1 MTPDKTLLREIFLT
15 ALRAVDVHFTVTRH
29 ITATPTTIQI
39 GPYTTPTS
47 QIENIAIIAVGKAAA
62 PMAEAAQAALTPA
75 KITQDTIII
84 APTHPT
90 TLPPNTTFYQ
100 GPHPT
105 PNEHSLTAASA
116 VLHRLH
122 SVTPRTLV
130 LFLISGG
137 ASAMLEQPLDPTI
150 TLAELADFHRALVA
164 SGLPIAHMNVLR
176 KHLSAVKGGRLA
188 LAASNAL
195 AQITL
200 IVSDVPTATPDTVA
214 SGPSIPDPS
223 TTADCRR
230 ILTTLQP
237 NTLPPHIHSFLSSPN
252 LPETPKP
259 DHPAFARSHWQQI
272 LSSDDLAQAAAQAA
286 TAAGLTPV
294 IDNTCDDWDYRR
306 AALYLLNRAT
316 QLPHQPNRTCL
327 ISTGEVAVTL
337 DHPAGTGG
345 RNAQFALFCAAQL
358 DESPHAITVLSAGSD
373 GIDGNSPAAGA
384 LADHQTYPRA
394 RTHHLNPEEAL
405 TQFNAHPLFQ
415 ALGDALQ
422 TGPTGNNLRDLR
434 LLLPNPPEP
443 NAPNPSRAPFIA
455 APPR

>member
-15 ALRAVDVHFTVTRH
+15 ALRSVDVHFTVTRH
-29 ITATPTTIQI
+29 ITATPTTLTI
-39 GPYTTPTS
+39 GPYTTPIS
-47 QIENIAIIAVGKAAA
+47 QIENIAIIAIGKAAA
-62 PMAEAAQAALTPA
+62 PMAEAAQAALTNLP
-75 KITQDTIII
+75 QDTLII
-84 APTHPT
+84 APTPPT
-90 TLPPNTTFYQ
+90 NPPPNTTYYP

-105 PNEHSLTAASA
+105 PNEHSLTAATA

-164 SGLPIAHMNVLR
+164 SGLPIAEMNVLR

-195 AQITL
+195 AQVTL

-223 TTADCRR
+223 TTADCLR
-230 ILTTLQP
+230 ILTTLPP
-237 NTLPPHIHSFLSSPN
+237 NALPPSIQSFLLSPT

-259 DHPAFARSHWQQI
+259 THPAFARSHWQQI
-272 LSSDDLAQAAAQAA
+272 LSSDDLAQAAAHAA

-316 QLPHQPNRTCL
+316 QLPYEAEATSPKRTCL
-327 ISTGEVAVTL
+327 ISTGEVSVTL
-337 DHPAGTGG
+337 DRPPGTGG

-358 DESPHAITVLSAGSD
+358 NESPHPITVLSAGSD
-373 GIDGNSPAAGA
+373 GVDGNSPAAGA
-384 LADHQTYPRA
+384 LTDQQTYPRA
-394 RTHHLNPEEAL
+394 RTHHLNPDEAL
-405 TQFNAHPLFQ
+405 TQFNSHPLFQ
-415 ALGDALQ
+415 ALHDDIT

-434 LLLPNPPEP
+434 LLLPNPK
-443 NAPNPSRAPFIA
+443 
-455 APPR
+455 PPLSS